1 MLAIG
6 SRDDAIK
13 VRRRLSALGIAP
25 LMGAVYDPLYDSA
38 RPPHE
43 VRVTFA
49 GHYGIYYTFNEDKQE
64 VQVEY
69 VEDCRR
75 NPLDKFRA

>member
-1 MLAIG
+1 
-6 SRDDAIK
+6 
-13 VRRRLSALGIAP
+13 
-25 LMGAVYDPLYDSA
+25 MGAVYDPVYDSA

-49 GHYGIYYTFNEDKQE
+49 GHYGIYYTFDADRQE
-64 VQVEY
+64 VQVEHL
-69 VEDCRR
+69 EDCRR

>member
-1 MLAIG
+1 M
-6 SRDDAIK
+6 R
-13 VRRRLSALGIAP
+13 VRRRLSTLGIAP
-25 LMGAVYDPLYDSA
+25 LMGAIYDPLYDSA

-49 GHYGIYYTFNEDKQE
+49 GNYGIYYTFDEDKQE
-64 VQVEY
+64 VQVEH

-75 NPLDKFRA
+75 NPLKKFRT